1 MPTRINR
8 ETLYLRHDFTADEKL
23 TMGSDLAG
31 AYNRLQEIEEE
42 ESAIKAQIKERK
54 AQVELKVGSLSRNLA
69 NGWEMR
75 NVECTLKYD
84 FPNVGEVT
92 YLDGTGKEVKAR
104 PMTETERQMD
114 LPLAE
119 PKTEAEA
126 EASAEKSADNIEGF
140 FKGKDS
146 GGEEEP
152 EQDPDQ
158 EPSEGDEDEEEE
170 EFATAASPAKKSG
183 PAELKAFHEKEVEK
197 ESKRGRKKATSEP
210 F

>member
-126 EASAEKSADNIEGF
+126 EASAEKSAENIEGF
-140 FKGKDS
+140 FKGNDS
-146 GGEEEP
+146 GGEEPETDPNEEP
-152 EQDPDQ
+152 AE
-158 EPSEGDEDEEEE
+158 EDEEDKEE
-170 EFATAASPAKKSG
+170 PEPVAVAAPEKSG

-197 ESKRGRKKATSEP
+197 ESKRGRKRATSEP